1 MITVLF
7 VDDEPAL
14 LDLSRIFLER
24 TGEVKVDTCGTAIEA
39 LKQLTGRRYD
49 AIISDYDM
57 PGMDGLDFLKKI
69 RNSGDTTPFIM
80 FTGKGQEQ
88 VMMES
93 LRNGADF
100 YIQKE
105 GSPKP
110 QFAQLVHYLK
120 IAVVQ
125 RRALEDLTI
134 AQYALEK
141 SPVSAFIMDGFGR
154 ILQSNEHFRNC
165 LGYGPEQLRL
175 NGLSDL
181 DPCFEGEALARF
193 LDRLKEERHVEC
205 SVSFR
210 SRAGG
215 QVPFLIRCTIK
226 EFGDKTV
233 IFVYAQEV

>member
-24 TGEVKVDTCGTAIEA
+24 TGEVKVDTCGSAIEA
-39 LKQLTGRRYD
+39 LKQLAGRHYD

-57 PGMDGLDFLKKI
+57 PGMDGLEFLKKI
-69 RNSGDTTPFIM
+69 RNAGDTTPFII

-93 LRNGADF
+93 LKSGVDF
-100 YIQKE
+100 YIQKD

-120 IAVVQ
+120 IAVG
-125 RRALEDLTI
+125 RKRALEDLSI
-134 AQYALEK
+134 AQYALERTPF
-141 SPVSAFIMDGFGR
+141 PVFLMDGLGR
-154 ILQSNEHFRNC
+154 ITRTNKLFRER
-165 LGYGPEQLRL
+165 LGYEQEELSMS
-175 NGLSDL
+175 GLADL
-181 DPCFEGEALARF
+181 DPCFEGEALAGF
-193 LDRLKEERHVEC
+193 LGRLKEERHMEC
-205 SVSFR
+205 SVAFR
-210 SRAGG
+210 SKTGG
-215 QVPFLIRCTIK
+215 PVPFLIQCRMK
-226 EFGDKTV
+226 ECGDKTV